1 MEGKYTSSFGVA
13 LSLHLLNLVLFLLK
27 SHRLREQQA
36 FIRNGG
42 LLPQL
47 VISVNGRLEIGSCI
61 W

>member
-13 LSLHLLNLVLFLLK
+13 LSLHLLNLVLFFLK
-27 SHRLREQQA
+27 SQRLREQQA